1 MLSLNSN
8 TLSSPVQV
16 ELSDELLRQIIAQL
30 SSQAEAI
37 LIRDP
42 VMDTHCPLTSDID
55 VLAFREDA
63 GLLPE
68 RLYLSELPD
77 APMLDVIWLSKNALR
92 DPEQFAQYGLLPH
105 RLLSSKIIYDKEG
118 FISHSRKAVQKKM
131 YQPDIQLKRI
141 MGILQLAD
149 ETVREIG
156 VTWDFPAMALFWL
169 HMSYTVC
176 LAAVC
181 DGMRILCPNMYTRPF
196 NFMADIEEKY
206 QPVMKRIFIDA
217 LHLEARPIK
226 AINLLRSIHK
236 HVSAR
241 YPEPEWQENMREDT
255 RYEYRYF
262 LSEEELKWRIQV
274 AEEMVS
280 RVNPYAAVYYL
291 RFWAYALSRIP
302 MVYHRAQ
309 EGIDVSFLRPERAMR
324 PDLEKNCPEVLD
336 DLAEILSGQSQVTIN
351 DITHSLDM
359 LFTFRDKTLDI
370 LISQGIELSEVPEW
384 QPFKPPPQ

>member
-280 RVNPYAAVYYL
+280 RGNPYAAVYYL

>member
-181 DGMRILCPNMYTRPF
+181 DGMRIQCPNMYTRPF

-280 RVNPYAAVYYL
+280 RGNPYAAVYYL